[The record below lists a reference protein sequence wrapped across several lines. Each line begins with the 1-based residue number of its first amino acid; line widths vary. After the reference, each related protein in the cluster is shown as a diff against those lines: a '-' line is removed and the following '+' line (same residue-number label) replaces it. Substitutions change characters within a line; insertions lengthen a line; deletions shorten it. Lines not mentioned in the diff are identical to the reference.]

1 MGADVEYD
9 WRQGLPVIQ
18 GREVTLREPVLAD
31 AAALFAALTT
41 PAVRR
46 FVSEPPPSPD
56 AFRRFISWVQ
66 NERQVARHVCF
77 AVVPGG
83 QTQPVGLVQVREL
96 EAGFGTAEWGFAVS
110 ERFWGTGLFMECA
123 PLVVDFA
130 FRDARVHRL
139 EARSSVSNARGNRVL
154 QKLGAIPE
162 GVLRDSFANA
172 EVRTDQILWAMVA
185 DDWLAARPEPAPRV
199 FTPVVR
205 PPEAPLAERPRAR
218 AAYRAGLP
226 VLQCGGAVL
235 RELEPADAQNLASS
249 FADPEVRQFIPQPP
263 ATAEDFLRFIRW
275 TRIQRESGT
284 VLTFGLAPG
293 LGDPAGGVLQLH
305 ELEPPFKTAEW
316 GFVLGRVHW
325 GSGLFGKAADLF
337 LRFAFDTVGVQRLEA
352 RAMAANVR
360 ANAVLKR
367 VGATGEGYLRRS
379 FLLGGQYHDDLL
391 WALLKADWQRR
402 QSASS

>member
-1 MGADVEYD
+1 MEYD

-31 AAALFAALTT
+31 AAALHAALTT

-46 FVSEPPPSPD
+46 FVSDPPPSPD
-56 AFRRFISWVQ
+56 AFRRFSSWVQ
-66 NERQVARHVCF
+66 NERKVGRHVCF

-83 QTQPVGLVQVREL
+83 ETQPAGLVQVREL
-96 EAGFGTAEWGFAVS
+96 EAAFGTAEWGFAVS
-110 ERFWGTGLFMECA
+110 ERHWGTGLFMESA

-130 FRDARVHRL
+130 FRDARMHRL

-154 QKLGAIPE
+154 QKLGAVPE
-162 GVLRDSFANA
+162 GVLRESFANS
-172 EVRTDQILWAMVA
+172 EVRTDQILWAIVA

-205 PPEAPLAERPRAR
+205 PPEAPLVEHPRVP

-226 VLQCGGAVL
+226 VLQCDGAIL
-235 RELEPADAQNLASS
+235 RGLEPADASNLASS

-263 ATAEDFLRFIRW
+263 ATAEDFVRFIRW
-275 TRIQRESGT
+275 THTQRESGT
-284 VLTFGLAPG
+284 VLTFGIAPG
-293 LGDPAGGVLQLH
+293 PGHPAAGLLQLH

-316 GFVLGRVHW
+316 GFALGRAHW
-325 GSGLFGKAADLF
+325 GTGLFGRAAELF
-337 LRFAFDTVGVQRLEA
+337 LRFVFDTVGVRRLEA
-352 RAMAANVR
+352 RVMAANLR

-367 VGATGEGYLRRS
+367 VGATGEGHLRRS

-391 WALLKADWQRR
+391 WALLKSDWLQRR
-402 QSASS
+402 RAST